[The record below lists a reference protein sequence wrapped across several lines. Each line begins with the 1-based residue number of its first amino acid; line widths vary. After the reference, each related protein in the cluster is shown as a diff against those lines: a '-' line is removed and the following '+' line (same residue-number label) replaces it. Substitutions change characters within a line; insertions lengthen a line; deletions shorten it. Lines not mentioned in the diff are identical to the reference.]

1 MNFWVGLLGLLLGML
16 CAALLWWW
24 LPRLPW
30 PRRRYLQPYC
40 PRQAQPQ
47 VPVDS
52 PEGGGP

>member
-24 LPRLPW
+24 WPRLPW

-40 PRQAQPQ
+40 SQQAEPQ
-47 VPVDS
+47 ERAAPPEVGVP
-52 PEGGGP
+52 